1 MSGLLKRKRVVVYP
15 ADKVDVVPRDRHVRA
30 YYDRMEPS
38 ARLFQRVWRAERT
51 TRFPKYNTFMHY
63 RDRKMAEPLAWL
75 EFLEDS
81 ALALPAFAEQTATP
95 WRASL
100 DPRPEAQLL
109 VDQIEAVLDEHL
121 VFSETE
127 FNKNRAYHRKL
138 VSPLWLEAKAEAD
151 AFLANYV

>member
-1 MSGLLKRKRVVVYP
+1 MSGRLKRKRVVVYP
-15 ADKVDVVPRDRHVRA
+15 ADKVDVVPRDRHVRT
-30 YYDRMEPS
+30 YHDRMEGP
-38 ARLFQRVWRAERT
+38 ARLIQRVWRAERT

-63 RDRKMAEPLAWL
+63 RDRKMAQPRAWL
-75 EFLEDS
+75 EHLEES
-81 ALALPAFAEQTATP
+81 PLALPAPAGPFATP

-109 VDQIEAVLDEHL
+109 VDQIEAVLDDHV

-127 FNKNRAYHRKL
+127 FHKNRAYHRKL
-138 VSPLWLEAKAEAD
+138 VNPLWLEAKAEAD